1 MLDKIAPEINGLGK
15 RPIYYHVIVLP
26 TSRAM
31 FMIDDF
37 EALGHFMQA
46 NDGIEKEW
54 TLNEIEG
61 DSGTIT
67 MHIIAIMD

>member
-1 MLDKIAPEINGLGK
+1 
-15 RPIYYHVIVLP
+15 
-26 TSRAM
+26 M

-61 DSGTIT
+61 DSATIT